1 MNTNTNINIIK
12 PPKEDLFKSG
22 KFRSF
27 LIQSIVMILVISFIT
42 WVVNNTATNMTAN
55 GIAHGFD
62 FLWETSWFDIG
73 YLPFIDHTGS
83 STYFNAF
90 IVGILNTILVALLGI
105 FFATILGFLIG
116 IGRLSDNWL
125 VSTFC
130 GSYIEVIRNVPLL
143 LQIFFWYHAVLRILP
158 RAKNSLNIGDSF
170 FLNLKGLFIPKP
182 IPETGFNSVLLIGIL
197 SIIAIIITSIWAK
210 RRQNLTGKQ
219 FPMFITSLLILI
231 IPVFIIS
238 YLNDFPMFW
247 EQPVLKGFN
256 FKGGFRLIPELVALL
271 LALSMYTAAF
281 IAENVRSG
289 ILAISK
295 GQREAAA
302 AVGLTNS
309 QILRL
314 IVIPQ
319 AMRVIIPP
327 LTSQYL
333 NLTKNSS
340 LAVAIAYPD
349 LVHVFA
355 GTALMQTGQAVEIL
369 AMTMSVYL
377 TLSLLISLLMNW
389 YNSAM
394 ALKDR

>member
-1 MNTNTNINIIK
+1 MNTNVEIIK
-12 PPKEDLFKSG
+12 PPKEDIFKSG

-27 LIQSIVMILVISFIT
+27 IVQSIVMILVVSFIT

-73 YLPFIDHTGS
+73 YLPFIEHTGS
-83 STYFNAF
+83 HTYFNAF
-90 IVGILNTILVALLGI
+90 LVGLLNTILVAILGI
-105 FFATILGFLIG
+105 FFATIIGFLIG

-125 VSTFC
+125 VSNFC

-158 RAKNSLNIGDSF
+158 RAKNSINLSDSL

-182 IPETGFNSVLLIGIL
+182 IPEAGFNSILLIGIV
-197 SIIAIIITSIWAK
+197 SIIVIIVTRIWAK

-219 FPMFITSLLILI
+219 FPIFITSIFILV
-231 IPVFIIS
+231 IPIFIVS
-238 YLNDFPMFW
+238 YLKNFPLFW

-302 AVGLTNS
+302 AVGLTPG

-314 IVIPQ
+314 IIIPQ

-369 AMTMSVYL
+369 AITMSVYL
-377 TLSLLISLLMNW
+377 SLSLTISLLMNW

>member
-1 MNTNTNINIIK
+1 MNIRIDSIK
-12 PPKEDLFKSG
+12 PPKQDIFKSG
-22 KFRSF
+22 KFRSIV
-27 LIQSIVMILVISFIT
+27 IQSVVMILFVSFVL

-62 FLWETSWFDIG
+62 FLWENSMFDIG
-73 YLPFIDHTGS
+73 YLPFIDHTPVD
-83 STYFNAF
+83 TYFHAF
-90 IVGILNTILVALLGI
+90 IVGILNTILVAIIGI
-105 FFATILGFLIG
+105 FFATIFGFLIG

-125 VSTFC
+125 LSRFC
-130 GSYIEVIRNVPLL
+130 GTYIEVLRNVPLL
-143 LQIFFWYHAVLRILP
+143 LQLFFWYHAVLRILP
-158 RAKNSLNIGDSF
+158 RAKNSLNAGDSF

-182 IPETGFNSVLLIGIL
+182 IPEAGFNSVLLTF
-197 SIIAIIITSIWAK
+197 IIAIIAIILLYRWAK
-210 RRQNLTGKQ
+210 KRQAQTGKQ
-219 FPMFITSLLILI
+219 FPIFYSSLGIII
-231 IPVFIIS
+231 IPVLFISIL
-238 YLNDFPMFW
+238 YNFPLYF

-256 FKGGFRLIPELVALL
+256 FKGGIRLIPEMVALL
-271 LALSMYTAAF
+271 LALSLYTAAF

-289 ILAISK
+289 ILAINK
-295 GQREAAA
+295 GQIEASS
-302 AVGLTNS
+302 AVGLNKI

-314 IVIPQ
+314 IIIPQ

-369 AMTMSVYL
+369 AMTMAVYL
-377 TLSLLISLLMNW
+377 TLSITISLLMNW
-389 YNSAM
+389 YNRSM

>member
-1 MNTNTNINIIK
+1 MNIRLDSIK
-12 PPKEDLFKSG
+12 PPKQDIFKSG
-22 KFRSF
+22 KFRSIV
-27 LIQSIVMILVISFIT
+27 IQTIVMVLFVSFVL

-62 FLWETSWFDIG
+62 FLWENSMFDIG
-73 YLPFIDHTGS
+73 YLPFIDHTPVD
-83 STYFNAF
+83 TYFHAF
-90 IVGILNTILVALLGI
+90 IVGILNTILVAIIGI
-105 FFATILGFLIG
+105 FFATIFGFLIG

-125 VSTFC
+125 LSRFC
-130 GSYIEVIRNVPLL
+130 GTYIEVLRNVPLL
-143 LQIFFWYHAVLRILP
+143 LQLFFWYHAVLRILP
-158 RAKNSLNIGDSF
+158 RAKNSLNAGDSF

-182 IPETGFNSVLLIGIL
+182 IPEAGFNSVLLTF
-197 SIIAIIITSIWAK
+197 IIAIIAIILLYRWAK
-210 RRQNLTGKQ
+210 KRQAQTGKQ
-219 FPMFITSLLILI
+219 FPIFYSSLGIII
-231 IPVFIIS
+231 IPVLFISIL
-238 YLNDFPMFW
+238 YNFPLYF

-256 FKGGFRLIPELVALL
+256 FKGGIRLIPEMVALL
-271 LALSMYTAAF
+271 LALSLYTAAF

-289 ILAISK
+289 ILAINK
-295 GQREAAA
+295 GQIEASS
-302 AVGLTNS
+302 AVGLNKI

-314 IVIPQ
+314 IIIPQ

-369 AMTMSVYL
+369 AMTMAVYL
-377 TLSLLISLLMNW
+377 TLSITISLLMNW
-389 YNSAM
+389 YNRSM

>member
-1 MNTNTNINIIK
+1 MNIQSELIK
-12 PPKEDLFKSG
+12 PPKQDIFKSG
-22 KFRSF
+22 KFRSIT
-27 LIQSIVMILVISFIT
+27 IQSIVLILFVSFVLWVID
-42 WVVNNTATNMTAN
+42 NTSTNMKAN

-62 FLWETSWFDIG
+62 FLWENSMFDIG
-73 YLPFIDHTGS
+73 YLPFIDHTPVH
-83 STYFNAF
+83 TYFHAF
-90 IVGILNTILVALLGI
+90 IVGLLNTILVAVIGI
-105 FFATILGFLIG
+105 FFATILGFLVG

-125 VSTFC
+125 VSRFC
-130 GSYIEVIRNVPLL
+130 GFYVEVLRNIPLL
-143 LQIFFWYHAVLRILP
+143 LQLFFWYHAVLRILP
-158 RAKNSLNIGDSF
+158 RAKNSFQAGDSF
-170 FLNLKGLFIPKP
+170 FLNLKGLFLPKP
-182 IPETGFNSVLLIGIL
+182 IPEAGFNSILLTFIL
-197 SIIAIIITSIWAK
+197 AIIVIFFLIRWAK
-210 RRQNLTGKQ
+210 KRQSLTGKQ
-219 FPMFITSLLILI
+219 FPIAYTSLAI
-231 IPVFIIS
+231 ITLPVIFVS
-238 YLNDFPMFW
+238 YLYNFPMYL

-256 FKGGFRLIPELVALL
+256 FKGGIRLIPELVALL

-295 GQREAAA
+295 GQIEASS
-302 AVGLTNS
+302 AVGLNKI

-377 TLSLLISLLMNW
+377 TLSITISLLMNW
-389 YNSAM
+389 YNKAM

>member
-1 MNTNTNINIIK
+1 MNINTEIIK
-12 PPKEDLFKSG
+12 PPKEDIFKSG

-27 LIQSIVMILVISFIT
+27 IVQSIVMILVMSFIF
-42 WVVNNTATNMTAN
+42 WVINNTATNMKAN

-73 YLPFIDHTGS
+73 YLPFIEHTNS
-83 STYFNAF
+83 HSYFNAF
-90 IVGILNTILVALLGI
+90 LVGLLNTILVAVLGI

-116 IGRLSDNWL
+116 IGRLSDNWI
-125 VSTFC
+125 VSRFC
-130 GSYIEVIRNVPLL
+130 GSYIEVLRNIPLL

-158 RAKNSLNIGDSF
+158 RAKSSINFGDSF
-170 FLNLKGLFIPKP
+170 FLNLKGLFITRPL
-182 IPETGFNSVLLIGIL
+182 PETGFNSVLLIGII
-197 SIIAIIITSIWAK
+197 SIIGIIFLNVWAK
-210 RRQNLTGKQ
+210 RRQNITGKQ
-219 FPMFITSLLILI
+219 FPVLVTSIIIFI

-238 YLNDFPMFW
+238 FLYNFPLSW

-256 FKGGFRLIPELVALL
+256 FKGGFRLIPELLALL
-271 LALSMYTAAF
+271 LALSLYTASF

-295 GQREAAA
+295 GQKEAAA
-302 AVGLTNS
+302 AVGLKPG
-309 QILRL
+309 QVLRL

-369 AMTMSVYL
+369 AITMSVYL
-377 TLSLLISLLMNW
+377 SLSLTISLLMNW

>member
-1 MNTNTNINIIK
+1 MNIQTDTVK
-12 PPKEDLFKSG
+12 APKQDIFKSG
-22 KFRSF
+22 KFRSY
-27 LIQSIVMILVISFIT
+27 LIQAIVLVLFFGFVF
-42 WVVNNTATNMTAN
+42 WVINNTATNMKAN

-62 FLWETSWFDIG
+62 FLWENSMFDIG
-73 YLPFIDHTGS
+73 YLPFIDHTPVH
-83 STYFNAF
+83 TYFHAF
-90 IVGILNTILVALLGI
+90 IVGLLNTILVAVIGI
-105 FFATILGFLIG
+105 FFATILGFLVG
-116 IGRLSDNWL
+116 IGRLSNNWL
-125 VSTFC
+125 VSRFC
-130 GSYIEVIRNVPLL
+130 GFYVEALRNIPLL

-158 RAKNSLNIGDSF
+158 RAKNSINFNDHFL
-170 FLNLKGLFIPKP
+170 LNLKGLFLSRPV
-182 IPETGFNSVLLIGIL
+182 PENGFNYLLLAGL
-197 SIIAIIITSIWAK
+197 FSIIVIIIIYLWSK
-210 RRQNLTGKQ
+210 KRQNLTGKQ
-219 FPMFITSLLILI
+219 FPILYFSLAILI
-231 IPVFIIS
+231 IPFVIIS
-238 YLNDFPMFW
+238 FIYNFPITL

-256 FKGGFRLIPELVALL
+256 FKGGIRLIPELVALL
-271 LALSMYTAAF
+271 LALSLYTAAF

-295 GQREAAA
+295 GQKEAAS
-302 AVGLTNS
+302 AVGLTQG

-314 IVIPQ
+314 IIIPQ

-369 AMTMSVYL
+369 FMTMSVYL
-377 TLSLLISLLMNW
+377 SLSLTISLLMNW
-389 YNSAM
+389 YNSVM

>member
-1 MNTNTNINIIK
+1 MNTNTEIIK
-12 PPKEDLFKSG
+12 PPKEDIFKSG

-27 LIQSIVMILVISFIT
+27 VIQSIVMILVITFIT
-42 WVVNNTATNMTAN
+42 WIINNTATNMAAN

-73 YLPFIDHTGS
+73 YLPFIEHTNS
-83 STYFNAF
+83 HTYFNAF
-90 IVGILNTILVALLGI
+90 LVGLLNTILVAILGI
-105 FFATILGFLIG
+105 FFATIVGFIIG

-125 VSTFC
+125 VSNFC
-130 GSYIEVIRNVPLL
+130 RSYIELFRNIPLL
-143 LQIFFWYHAVLRILP
+143 LQLFFWYHAVLRILP
-158 RAKNSLNIGDSF
+158 RAKNSVNFGDSF
-170 FLNLKGLFIPKP
+170 FLNLKGLFLPKP
-182 IPETGFNSVLLIGIL
+182 IPEAGFNSILLVGIFSILLIIFL
-197 SIIAIIITSIWAK
+197 NIWAK
-210 RRQNLTGKQ
+210 RRQNITGKQ
-219 FPMFITSLLILI
+219 FPIFLTSTIIFIIPILI
-231 IPVFIIS
+231 VS
-238 YLNDFPMFW
+238 YIYNFPLYW

-256 FKGGFRLIPELVALL
+256 FKGGFRLIPELLALL
-271 LALSMYTAAF
+271 LALALYTASF

-302 AVGLTNS
+302 AVGLQPN

-314 IVIPQ
+314 IIIPQ

-369 AMTMSVYL
+369 AITMSVYL
-377 TLSLLISLLMNW
+377 TLSLTISLLMNW

-394 ALKDR
+394 ALKEK